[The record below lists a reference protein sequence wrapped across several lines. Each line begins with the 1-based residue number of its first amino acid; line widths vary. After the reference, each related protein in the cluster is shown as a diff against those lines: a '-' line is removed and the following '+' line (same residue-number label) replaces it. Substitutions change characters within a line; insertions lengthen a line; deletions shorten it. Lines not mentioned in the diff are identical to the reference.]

1 MSQQAFFDTPPPV
14 ADPPTP
20 SDQAYR
26 EAMSRAGAILARR
39 AHSEKELKDKLKDKL
54 DGLDD
59 DVAGRVLDRL
69 SNLGLLDDEAFAEEW
84 VEANQ
89 DRKGS
94 EALRAGLA
102 ARGVDVDIA
111 DRVLEK
117 AAAGEQERANLIAS
131 RYLPRVIERPLP
143 AQAAALLRTLMGR
156 GFSLEVAEE
165 AVRSALPP
173 EGWD

>member
-1 MSQQAFFDTPPPV
+1 MSQQAFFDSSPPV

-26 EAMSRAGAILARR
+26 EAMSRAGAFLARR
-39 AHSEKELKDKLKDKL
+39 AHSRKELKDKLH
-54 DGLDD
+54 GLDQD
-59 DVAGRVLDRL
+59 LAGRVLDRL
-69 SNLGLLDDEAFAEEW
+69 STLGLLDDEAFAIDW
-84 VEANQ
+84 VQANK
-89 DRKGS
+89 DRKGT

-102 ARGVDVDIA
+102 VRGVDIDIA

-117 AAAGEQERANLIAS
+117 VAAGEQDRADLIAS

-156 GFSLEVAEE
+156 GFSLEVAQQ
-165 AVRSALPP
+165 AVRSVLPP

>member
-1 MSQQAFFDTPPPV
+1 MSQQAFFDTPPV

-39 AHSEKELKDKLKDKL
+39 AHSQKELKDKL
-54 DGLDD
+54 DGLDT
-59 DVAGRVLDRL
+59 DVADRVLDRL
-69 SNLGLLDDEAFAEEW
+69 AHLGLLDDEAFAEEW

-111 DRVLEK
+111 DRVLERT
-117 AAAGEQERANLIAS
+117 AAGEQERANLIAS

>member
-14 ADPPTP
+14 ADPSAP

-26 EAMSRAGAILARR
+26 EAMSKAGAILARR
-39 AHSEKELKDKLKDKL
+39 AHSEKELKDKL
-54 DGLDD
+54 DGFDP

-69 SNLGLLDDEAFAEEW
+69 SQLGLLDDASFAEDW
-84 VEANQ
+84 VDANK
-89 DRKGS
+89 DRKGT

-102 ARGVDVDIA
+102 VRGVDIDIA

-131 RYLPRVIERPLP
+131 RHLPRVIERPLP

-156 GFSLEVAEE
+156 GFSLEVAQE
-165 AVRSALPP
+165 AVRSVLPP
-173 EGWD
+173 DGWD

>member
-1 MSQQAFFDTPPPV
+1 MSQQAFFDSSHPV

-26 EAMSRAGAILARR
+26 DAMSRAGALLARR
-39 AHSEKELKDKLKDKL
+39 AHSRKELKDKLN
-54 DGLDD
+54 GLDQD
-59 DVAGRVLDRL
+59 LAGRVLDRL
-69 SNLGLLDDEAFAEEW
+69 STLGLLDDEAFATDW
-84 VEANQ
+84 VRANK
-89 DRKGS
+89 DRKGA

-102 ARGVDVDIA
+102 ARGVDIDIA

-117 AAAGEQERANLIAS
+117 VAAGEQDRADLIAS

-156 GFSLEVAEE
+156 GFSLDVAQQ
-165 AVRSALPP
+165 AVRSVLPP

>member
-14 ADPPTP
+14 ADPPAP
-20 SDQAYR
+20 SDEAYR
-26 EAMSRAGAILARR
+26 EAMSKAGAILARR
-39 AHSEKELKDKLKDKL
+39 AHSAKELQDKL
-54 DGLDD
+54 DGLHP

-69 SNLGLLDDEAFAEEW
+69 SALGLLDDAAFAEEW

-89 DRKGS
+89 DRKGI